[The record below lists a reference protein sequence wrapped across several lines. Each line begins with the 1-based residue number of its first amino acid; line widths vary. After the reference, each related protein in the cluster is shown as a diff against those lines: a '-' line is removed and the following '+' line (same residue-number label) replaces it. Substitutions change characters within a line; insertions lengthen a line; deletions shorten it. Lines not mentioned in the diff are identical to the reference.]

1 MLVTLDH
8 AVKRYGDFT
17 LDCSLE
23 VRPGYVTGLVG
34 ANGSGKTTTFKA
46 ILGLIRPDGGSLSVL
61 GKEPAALTP
70 QDRQRIGVT
79 LADVGFSGYID
90 VETIASFAGSM
101 YEKFDKAAFLKRC
114 KDSGLDTKK
123 QLRKLSR
130 GMRAKLHLL
139 FALSHGA
146 ELLLLDEPTSGLDVL
161 ARDEMLDLLR
171 EYMQTEGRGVL
182 ISSHIS
188 SDLEGLCD
196 DIYMIDKGSIV
207 LHEDTDR
214 LLGSYGL
221 IKADAA
227 QFAALDKSKLL
238 RVRRESYGCACL
250 TDDRAFYEH
259 VPGLVVDRAG
269 IDETIT
275 MMIRGEKI

>member
-1 MLVTLDH
+1 
-8 AVKRYGDFT
+8 
-17 LDCSLE
+17 
-23 VRPGYVTGLVG
+23 
-34 ANGSGKTTTFKA
+34 
-46 ILGLIRPDGGSLSVL
+46 
-61 GKEPAALTP
+61 
-70 QDRQRIGVT
+70 
-79 LADVGFSGYID
+79 
-90 VETIASFAGSM
+90 
-101 YEKFDKAAFLKRC
+101 
-114 KDSGLDTKK
+114 
-123 QLRKLSR
+123 
-130 GMRAKLHLL
+130 
-139 FALSHGA
+139 
-146 ELLLLDEPTSGLDVL
+146 
-161 ARDEMLDLLR
+161 
-171 EYMQTEGRGVL
+171 MQTEGRGVL